1 MFFTVGEGD
10 PSKAGDVVAAAAPI
24 MKEAGASY
32 VRGSVTLTGE
42 MSGKGVVTSIWES
55 MDDYYA
61 HRHLWMT
68 DPGFMAV
75 MEASGTVPL
84 MTNVGQILDER
95 GDCDGAYTVAVFQT
109 ATDHALEAT
118 QRVMDVVDATLVGN
132 GVNGVRAV
140 RGLAAGQATGT
151 YLGIFYVDSL
161 DAYASAIQGL
171 YANADFQAAAASS
184 GLTVVERSFSRKV

>member
-1 MFFTVGEGD
+1 MPQAGRYSETFFVLAPMGLYRGPTLGLWAQMKVKSTYRRYSQVASRGNVTGR
-10 PSKAGDVVAAAAPI
+10 AAAA
-24 MKEAGASY
+24 
-32 VRGSVTLTGE
+32 
-42 MSGKGVVTSIWES
+42 
-55 MDDYYA
+55 
-61 HRHLWMT
+61 
-68 DPGFMAV
+68 AV
-75 MEASGTVPL
+75 MEAAGTGPL
-84 MTNVGQILDER
+84 MTNGGQILDER

-118 QRVMDVVDATLVGN
+118 QRVMDVVDAKLVGN

-140 RGLAAGQATGT
+140 RGLAAGHATGT